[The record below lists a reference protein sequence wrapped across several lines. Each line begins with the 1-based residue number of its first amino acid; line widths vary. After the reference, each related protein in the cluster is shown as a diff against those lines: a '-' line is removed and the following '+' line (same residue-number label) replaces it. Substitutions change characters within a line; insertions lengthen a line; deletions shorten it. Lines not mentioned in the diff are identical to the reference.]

1 MRLPSRLWYDLV
13 RAVSSSRRRLRRRI
27 YIRSQKQY
35 PRMESLLANMIFVT
49 VTIIGLLAVIF
60 LLLKQLNFERA
71 ERNRVAERH
80 QALALTV
87 RYSQLSTELPQM
99 NEFNADYL
107 RQMEEEMNTLTS
119 VHDVEG
125 A

>member
-1 MRLPSRLWYDLV
+1 MRLPSRLWCDLV
-13 RAVSSSRRRLRRRI
+13 RVVSSSRRRFRRRI
-27 YIRSQKQY
+27 YIRSQKQH
-35 PRMESLLANMIFVT
+35 PRMESLLTNAIFVT

>member
-1 MRLPSRLWYDLV
+1 M
-13 RAVSSSRRRLRRRI
+13 
-27 YIRSQKQY
+27 
-35 PRMESLLANMIFVT
+35 ANMIFVT

-87 RYSQLSTELPQM
+87 RYSQLSTELPQT

>member
-1 MRLPSRLWYDLV
+1 MRRPSRLWYDLV
-13 RAVSSSRRRLRRRI
+13 RVVSSSRRRLRRRI

-87 RYSQLSTELPQM
+87 RYSQLST
-99 NEFNADYL
+99 
-107 RQMEEEMNTLTS
+107 
-119 VHDVEG
+119 
-125 A
+125 

>member
-13 RAVSSSRRRLRRRI
+13 RVVSSSRRRLRRRI

-87 RYSQLSTELPQM
+87 RYSQLSTELPQT